1 MITLFTKH
9 LPYKVSQ
16 QLKIEYDIRLNEI
29 KFLTSEKIKQYHY
42 LRKDLKT
49 IELLL
54 SLSIFYKRIISNF
67 DSANK
72 FTSRVVI
79 DSDANS
85 IKLGSYDFNDKEIF
99 RLQKTIREFNIILTK
114 YSIQPYLLD
123 YTDTIIFLRK
133 IKSYKTFLD
142 SQEHQDGESF

>member
-1 MITLFTKH
+1 MITLFTKN

-16 QLKIEYDIRLNEI
+16 QLRIEYDIRLSEI
-29 KFLTSEKIKQYHY
+29 KFLTSEKIEQYHY

-54 SLSIFYKRIISNF
+54 SLSIFYKRVISNF
-67 DSANK
+67 ESANK

-79 DSDANS
+79 NSDATS
-85 IKLGSYDFNDKEIF
+85 IQLGSYDFTDKEIF
-99 RLQKTIREFNIILTK
+99 RLQRTVREFNHILAE
-114 YSIQPYLLD
+114 YSIHPFLFD

-133 IKSYKTFLD
+133 IKSYKRFID
-142 SQEHQDGESF
+142 AQNDKDG

>member
-1 MITLFTKH
+1 MIALFTKY

-16 QLKIEYDIRLNEI
+16 QLRIEYDIRLSEI
-29 KFLTSEKIKQYHY
+29 KFLTSEKIEQYHY

-54 SLSIFYKRIISNF
+54 SLSIFYKRVISNF

-72 FTSRVVI
+72 FTSRVI
-79 DSDANS
+79 INSDANS
-85 IKLGSYDFNDKEIF
+85 IQLGSYDFTDKEIF
-99 RLQKTIREFNIILTK
+99 RLQRTVREFNNILTE
-114 YSIQPYLLD
+114 YSIHPYLFD

-133 IKSYKTFLD
+133 IKSYKKFID
-142 SQEHQDGESF
+142 SQKDQDGESF